1 MTKQAHGT
9 ITDIERAASSRN
21 GNPSWFITLDNG
33 TRYRT
38 ETDGSVGYAVWDGM
52 VGESHTLTLTRA
64 GRVRDI
70 PTTREA

>member
-1 MTKQAHGT
+1 MVKQTHGT
-9 ITDIERAASSRN
+9 VTDIERAASSRN

-38 ETDGSVGYAVWDGM
+38 ETDGAVGYVVGNVSVG
-52 VGESHTLTLTRA
+52 ETHTLTLTRA
-64 GRVRDI
+64 GRVCDI